1 MSIICASIMCAD
13 QMKLKEELE
22 ALEEAGVKL
31 LHCDVMDGIFV
42 KNLAMG
48 PELLKSISENTTIPL
63 DIHLATETPDKYIDM
78 MSYIKPKYISFHV
91 ESSTNVKADIQKLRN
106 YGIGPV
112 LAISPQTSVDKI
124 EEYISLVEGILV
136 MTVNPGFAGQKFNL
150 SVLDKLDKLTDILKD
165 YDNPPFIEVDGNI
178 NKDTIKLMNG
188 KKVDIYVVGT
198 SALFNDKPPISYKDK
213 IEELKESISNHV
225 IKL

>member
-91 ESSTNVKADIQKLRN
+91 ESSTNVRADIQKLRN

-124 EEYISLVEGILV
+124 EEYIGLVEGILV

-150 SVLDKLDKLTDILKD
+150 SVLDKLDKLTEILKD

-213 IEELKESISNHV
+213 IKELKESI
-225 IKL
+225 K

>member
-78 MSYIKPKYISFHV
+78 MSYIKQKYISFHV

-150 SVLDKLDKLTDILKD
+150 SVLDKLDKLTEILKD

-213 IEELKESISNHV
+213 IEELKESI
-225 IKL
+225 K

>member
-63 DIHLATETPDKYIDM
+63 DIHLATENPDKYIDM

-150 SVLDKLDKLTDILKD
+150 SVLDKLDKLTEILKD

-213 IEELKESISNHV
+213 IEELKESI
-225 IKL
+225 K

>member
-150 SVLDKLDKLTDILKD
+150 SVLDKLDKLTEILKD

-213 IEELKESISNHV
+213 IEELKESI
-225 IKL
+225 K

>member
-91 ESSTNVKADIQKLRN
+91 ESSTNVKADIRKLRN

-213 IEELKESISNHV
+213 IEELKESI
-225 IKL
+225 K

>member
-91 ESSTNVKADIQKLRN
+91 ESSKNVKADIQKLRN

-150 SVLDKLDKLTDILKD
+150 SVLDKLDKLTEILKD

-213 IEELKESISNHV
+213 IEELKESI
-225 IKL
+225 K

>member
-22 ALEEAGVKL
+22 ALEEASVKL

-150 SVLDKLDKLTDILKD
+150 SVLDKLDKLTEILKD

-213 IEELKESISNHV
+213 IEELKESI
-225 IKL
+225 K

>member
-106 YGIGPV
+106 YGIEPV

-150 SVLDKLDKLTDILKD
+150 SVLDKLDKLTEILKD

-213 IEELKESISNHV
+213 IEELKDSI
-225 IKL
+225 K

>member
-78 MSYIKPKYISFHV
+78 MSYIKPKYISFHG

-150 SVLDKLDKLTDILKD
+150 SVLDKLDKLTEILKD

-213 IEELKESISNHV
+213 IEELKESI
-225 IKL
+225 K

>member
-150 SVLDKLDKLTDILKD
+150 SVLDKLDKLTEILKD

-198 SALFNDKPPISYKDK
+198 SALFNDKPPISYK
-213 IEELKESISNHV
+213 E
-225 IKL
+225 

>member
-150 SVLDKLDKLTDILKD
+150 SVLDKLDKLTEILKN

-213 IEELKESISNHV
+213 IEELKESI
-225 IKL
+225 K

>member
-78 MSYIKPKYISFHV
+78 MSHIKPKYISFHV
-91 ESSTNVKADIQKLRN
+91 ESSTNVKDDIQKLRN

-150 SVLDKLDKLTDILKD
+150 SVLDKLDKLTEILKD

-213 IEELKESISNHV
+213 IEELKESI
-225 IKL
+225 K

>member
-91 ESSTNVKADIQKLRN
+91 ESSTNVRADIQKLRN

-124 EEYISLVEGILV
+124 EEYIGLVEGILV

-150 SVLDKLDKLTDILKD
+150 SVLDKLDKLTERLKD

-213 IEELKESISNHV
+213 IKELKESI
-225 IKL
+225 K

>member
-13 QMKLKEELE
+13 QMNLKEELE

-150 SVLDKLDKLTDILKD
+150 SVLDKLDKLTEILKD

-213 IEELKESISNHV
+213 IEELKESI
-225 IKL
+225 K

>member
-1 MSIICASIMCAD
+1 MSASIMCAD

-213 IEELKESISNHV
+213 IEELKESI
-225 IKL
+225 K

>member
-91 ESSTNVKADIQKLRN
+91 ESSINVKADIQKLRN

-150 SVLDKLDKLTDILKD
+150 SVLDKLDKLTEILKD

-213 IEELKESISNHV
+213 IEELKESI
-225 IKL
+225 K

>member
-13 QMKLKEELE
+13 QMNLKKELE
-22 ALEEAGVKL
+22 ALEEADVKL

-91 ESSTNVKADIQKLRN
+91 ESSTDVKADIQRLRD

-124 EEYISLVEGILV
+124 EEYIDLVEGILV

-198 SALFNDKPPISYKDK
+198 SALFNDKPPTSYKDK
-213 IEELKESISNHV
+213 IKELKESI
-225 IKL
+225 K

>member
-91 ESSTNVKADIQKLRN
+91 ESSTNVKDDIQKLRN

-150 SVLDKLDKLTDILKD
+150 SVLDKLDKLTEILKD

-213 IEELKESISNHV
+213 IEELKESI
-225 IKL
+225 K

>member
-150 SVLDKLDKLTDILKD
+150 SVLDKLDKLTEILKD
-165 YDNPPFIEVDGNI
+165 YDNPPFIEGDGNI

-213 IEELKESISNHV
+213 IEELKESI
-225 IKL
+225 K

>member
-1 MSIICASIMCAD
+1 
-13 QMKLKEELE
+13 MKLKEELE

-106 YGIGPV
+106 YGIEPV

-150 SVLDKLDKLTDILKD
+150 SVLDKLDKLTEILKD

-213 IEELKESISNHV
+213 IEELKESI
-225 IKL
+225 K

>member
-22 ALEEAGVKL
+22 ALEEAGVNL

-78 MSYIKPKYISFHV
+78 MSHIKPKYISFHV

-150 SVLDKLDKLTDILKD
+150 SVLDKLDKLTEILKD

-213 IEELKESISNHV
+213 IEELKESI
-225 IKL
+225 K

>member
-48 PELLKSISENTTIPL
+48 PELLKSIGENTTIPL

-150 SVLDKLDKLTDILKD
+150 SVLDKLDKLTEILKD

-213 IEELKESISNHV
+213 IEELKESI
-225 IKL
+225 K

>member
-1 MSIICASIMCAD
+1 MCASIMCAD

-150 SVLDKLDKLTDILKD
+150 SVLDKLDKLTEILKD

-213 IEELKESISNHV
+213 IEELKESI
-225 IKL
+225 K

>member
-91 ESSTNVKADIQKLRN
+91 ESSTNVRADIQKLRN

-124 EEYISLVEGILV
+124 EEYIGLVEGILV

-150 SVLDKLDKLTDILKD
+150 SVLDKLDTLTEILKD

-213 IEELKESISNHV
+213 IKELKESI
-225 IKL
+225 K

>member
-13 QMKLKEELE
+13 QMNLKKELE
-22 ALEEAGVKL
+22 ALEEADVKL

-91 ESSTNVKADIQKLRN
+91 ESSTDVKADIQKLRD
-106 YGIGPV
+106 YDIGPV

-124 EEYISLVEGILV
+124 EEYIDLVEGILV

-198 SALFNDKPPISYKDK
+198 SALFNDKPPTSYKDK
-213 IEELKESISNHV
+213 IKELKESI
-225 IKL
+225 K

>member
-78 MSYIKPKYISFHV
+78 MSYTKPKYISFHV

-150 SVLDKLDKLTDILKD
+150 SVLDKLDKLTEILKD

-213 IEELKESISNHV
+213 IEELKESI
-225 IKL
+225 K

>member
-13 QMKLKEELE
+13 QMNLKKELE
-22 ALEEAGVKL
+22 ALEEADVKL

-78 MSYIKPKYISFHV
+78 MSYIKPKYISFHI
-91 ESSTNVKADIQKLRN
+91 ESSTDVKADIQKLRD

-124 EEYISLVEGILV
+124 EEYIDLVEGILV

-198 SALFNDKPPISYKDK
+198 SALFNDKPPTSYKDK
-213 IEELKESISNHV
+213 IKELKESI
-225 IKL
+225 K

>member
-150 SVLDKLDKLTDILKD
+150 SVLDKLDKLTEILKD

-188 KKVDIYVVGT
+188 KKVDIYIVGT

-213 IEELKESISNHV
+213 IEELKESI
-225 IKL
+225 K

>member
-1 MSIICASIMCAD
+1 MSIICASITCAD

-150 SVLDKLDKLTDILKD
+150 SVLDKLDKLTEILKD

-213 IEELKESISNHV
+213 IEELKESI
-225 IKL
+225 K

>member
-150 SVLDKLDKLTDILKD
+150 SVLDKLDKLTEILKD

-198 SALFNDKPPISYKDK
+198 SALFNDKLPISYKDK
-213 IEELKESISNHV
+213 IEELKESI
-225 IKL
+225 K

>member
-1 MSIICASIMCAD
+1 MCAD

-150 SVLDKLDKLTDILKD
+150 SVLDKLDKLTEILKD

-213 IEELKESISNHV
+213 IEELKESI
-225 IKL
+225 K

>member
-124 EEYISLVEGILV
+124 AEYISLVEGILV

-150 SVLDKLDKLTDILKD
+150 SVLDKLDKLTEILKD

-213 IEELKESISNHV
+213 IEELKESI
-225 IKL
+225 K

>member
-13 QMKLKEELE
+13 QMNLKKELE
-22 ALEEAGVKL
+22 ALEEADVKL

-91 ESSTNVKADIQKLRN
+91 ESSTDVKADIQKLRD

-112 LAISPQTSVDKI
+112 LAINPQTSVDKI
-124 EEYISLVEGILV
+124 EEYIDLVEGILV

-198 SALFNDKPPISYKDK
+198 SALFNDKPPTSYKDK
-213 IEELKESISNHV
+213 IKELKESI
-225 IKL
+225 K

>member
-178 NKDTIKLMNG
+178 NKYTIELMNG

-213 IEELKESISNHV
+213 IEELKESI
-225 IKL
+225 K

>member
-1 MSIICASIMCAD
+1 
-13 QMKLKEELE
+13 
-22 ALEEAGVKL
+22 
-31 LHCDVMDGIFV
+31 
-42 KNLAMG
+42 
-48 PELLKSISENTTIPL
+48 
-63 DIHLATETPDKYIDM
+63 M

-150 SVLDKLDKLTDILKD
+150 SVLDKLDKLTEILKD

-213 IEELKESISNHV
+213 IEELKESI
-225 IKL
+225 K